1 MYSFLLLIHRNRL
14 GANGLGVSG
23 AAVAGE
29 LCQTLALQR
38 RWGEAVRKGGVW
50 KESKRHLP

>member
-38 RWGEAVRKGGVW
+38 RWGEAVRTGGVW
-50 KESKRHLP
+50 KASKRHLP